1 MVEYDMRVLQ
11 PSRLL
16 ALLQALDAAL
26 PQPHNM
32 VGLFLFGG
40 GGEMLASTGMWY
52 WCIMM

>member
-40 GGEMLASTGMWY
+40 GGRCWLVLVCGTGA
-52 WCIMM
+52 